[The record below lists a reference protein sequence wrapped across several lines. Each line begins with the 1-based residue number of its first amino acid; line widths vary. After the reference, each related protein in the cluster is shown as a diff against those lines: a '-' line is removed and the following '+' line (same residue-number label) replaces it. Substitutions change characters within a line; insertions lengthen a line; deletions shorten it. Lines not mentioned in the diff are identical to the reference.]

1 MRLKF
6 DTGLTYF
13 ISTGFNPGR
22 SAGERSD
29 GSKADIMRLFPKPC
43 RKVENYKCN
52 FKFFYTPTRV
62 SENI

>member
-43 RKVENYKCN
+43 RKVENYE
-52 FKFFYTPTRV
+52 R
-62 SENI
+62 E